1 MRFEASNCI
10 AVGVSDSLAAERFY
24 VDTLGFEV
32 CERGACYVELRSGAL
47 RLFLCDDEDGVCF
60 DLPVDD
66 VPSAA
71 AFLSEHGC
79 KILKRARGEVFVV
92 DPYGIKFCISQVTEK
107 AATLR

>member
-32 CERGACYVELRSGAL
+32 GERGGCYVELRSGVL
-47 RLFLCDDEDGVCF
+47 RLFLCEDEHGVCF
-60 DLPVDD
+60 DLPVDNI
-66 VPSAA
+66 PSAE
-71 AFLSEHGC
+71 AFLTEHGC

-92 DPYGIKFCISQVTEK
+92 DPHGLKFCISQITEK